1 MKPSNRDKLLAQ
13 GMRVVHELGY
23 SGASVRDIARAADV
37 PLSSFTSHFASKE
50 AYCLEIL
57 ELYYLGTAALIERT
71 LRNDALAPL
80 QRLRDYFDRH
90 ENVIEANGVEHG
102 CLMGNF
108 SVESA
113 AHSETI
119 RLRLTAMFA
128 DIEGAIAYALD
139 AAVAVGELAPIA
151 DSAGLAAYLV
161 ASFQG
166 AILRAKVEHNPIH
179 LQRYK
184 ELLFSRIL
192 T

>member
-1 MKPSNRDKLLAQ
+1 MAGEGAERH
-13 GMRVVHELGY
+13 V
-23 SGASVRDIARAADV
+23 ASVRYIARAADV

-57 ELYYLGTAALIERT
+57 ELYYLGTAALIGRT

-90 ENVIEANGVEHG
+90 ENVIEANGVENG

-119 RLRLTAMFA
+119 RLRL
-128 DIEGAIAYALD
+128 
-139 AAVAVGELAPIA
+139 
-151 DSAGLAAYLV
+151 
-161 ASFQG
+161 
-166 AILRAKVEHNPIH
+166 
-179 LQRYK
+179 
-184 ELLFSRIL
+184 
-192 T
+192 